1 MSTPAQGNAPRI
13 DSEILLNK
21 ILLQLHDGADLQLAV
36 GQAYP
41 DIMTLMDAE
50 RVTIYQKDKISGD
63 MVSRFKVADELK
75 EIRVSSSTTSLSGYC
90 ALTRQ
95 AVNVADV
102 YDAPALSKIHPA
114 LVFQDSFDRAS
125 GFRTRAMMVLPILFH
140 DALLGVLQVINR
152 RRGGPFSDVDVAL
165 ANKLAT
171 ILAQKLRYELQAT
184 SGPYAHLVNN
194 GRLKQSDLDDI
205 KLRSNKTRQTVSQLL
220 MREMRI
226 SAAEIGASMERH
238 YQIPYM
244 PFDPALVIPKEL
256 FQGIKESYL
265 RACGWLPVAGDRKE
279 VTILI
284 DDPSDNA
291 KLREI
296 QSLINAQKY
305 IFKLGLPEDML
316 RFLGQEVATP
326 GDGDGAGNASAPVR
340 TETAIGEATDESDAA
355 VVQLVNRLL
364 MQAYLDRASD
374 IHIEP
379 AAGTSPT
386 AVRFRVDGS
395 CLWKEDVPTHMHRS
409 VISRIKILAKLDISE
424 QRKPQDGKLM
434 VRYKGN
440 PLEFRVA
447 TIPTVHGESMVLR
460 LLTSGA
466 KLMKIDEMNIAPH
479 YHSMLHKVLGQP
491 HGVFLVVGPT
501 GSGKTTSLHALLNH
515 LNTPDRKIWTAED
528 PVEITQKGLQQVQV
542 HPKIGFTFAAAMRS
556 FLRCDPDIIMVG
568 EMRDQET
575 ATIGIE
581 ASLTGHLVFSTLH
594 SNSAPETL
602 TRLIDLGVEKSSF
615 ADALLGVMSQRLMRK
630 LCSKCKQPVPLTPE
644 LQGDLKALY
653 GERFEDDCGA
663 YLGAAGSLFRHG
675 KCNACQNTGFHGRVP
690 IHEFLVASPDLK
702 RLISQGA
709 RLEQLVDAACQA
721 GMRTLIQDQVIKA
734 FLGYVDVDE
743 ALGAR

>member
-1 MSTPAQGNAPRI
+1 MSTPAPGQAPKV

-21 ILLQLHDGADLQLAV
+21 ILMQLHDGADLQRAIGL
-36 GQAYP
+36 AYP
-41 DIMTLMDAE
+41 DIMALMDAE

-63 MVSRFKVADELK
+63 VVSRFKVADELK
-75 EIRVSSSTTSLSGYC
+75 EIRVSCSTTSLSGYC

-95 AVNVADV
+95 VINVADV

-152 RRGGPFSDVDVAL
+152 RSGDAFNNRDVGVAS
-165 ANKLAT
+165 KLAT

-205 KLRSNKTRQTVSQLL
+205 KLRASKTRQTVTQLL
-220 MREMRI
+220 MRELRI
-226 SAAEIGASMERH
+226 SASEIGASMERH

-244 PFDPALVIPKEL
+244 PFDPALVTPKEL
-256 FQGIKESYL
+256 TQGIKESYL

-326 GDGDGAGNASAPVR
+326 NEGESAGSASATSH
-340 TETAIGEATDESDAA
+340 TETSIGEGSEESDAA

-379 AAGTSPT
+379 SASPAPT
-386 AVRFRVDGS
+386 GVRFRVDGS
-395 CLWKEDVPTHMHRS
+395 CLWKEDIPTQMHRA

-440 PLEFRVA
+440 PLEFRIA

-460 LLTSGA
+460 LLSSGA

-479 YHSMLHKVLGQP
+479 YHGMLHKVLAQP

-515 LNTPDRKIWTAED
+515 LNTADRKIWTAED

-602 TRLIDLGVEKSSF
+602 TRLMDLGVEKSSF

-644 LQGDLKALY
+644 LKGDLKALY

-663 YLGAAGSLFRHG
+663 YLGAGGTLFRHG

-709 RLEQLVDAACQA
+709 RLEQLIDAACQA

-734 FLGYVDVDE
+734 FMGHVDVDE
-743 ALGAR
+743 ALGAI

>member
-1 MSTPAQGNAPRI
+1 M
-13 DSEILLNK
+13 LNK
-21 ILLQLHDGADLQLAV
+21 ILLQLHDGTDLQLAV

-41 DIMTLMDAE
+41 DIMQLMDAE
-50 RVTIYQKDKISGD
+50 RVTIYQKDKMSGD

-75 EIRVSSSTTSLSGYC
+75 EIRVASSTTSLSGYC

-95 AVNVADV
+95 IINVADV
-102 YDAPALSKIHPA
+102 YDAQSLTKIHPSLA
-114 LVFQDSFDRAS
+114 FQDSFDRAS

-140 DALLGVLQVINR
+140 DAHLGVLQVINR
-152 RRGGPFSDVDVAL
+152 RSGGPFTQADVAV
-165 ANKLAT
+165 ASKLAT
-171 ILAQKLRYELQAT
+171 ILAQKFRYEMQAT
-184 SGPYAHLVNN
+184 SGPYAHLVST
-194 GRLKQSDLDDI
+194 GRLKQSELDEI
-205 KLRSNKTRQTVSQLL
+205 KQKAARNKQTVSMVL
-220 MREMRI
+220 MREMRL
-226 SAAEIGASMERH
+226 SALEIGTSLERH
-238 YQIPYM
+238 YQVPYM
-244 PFDPALVIPKEL
+244 PFDPTVVIPKEL
-256 FQGIKESYL
+256 VQGIKESYL
-265 RACGWLPVAGDRKE
+265 RACGWLPIAGDRKE
-279 VTILI
+279 VTVMI

-316 RFLGQEVATP
+316 RFLGQEVATSTDSDP
-326 GDGDGAGNASAPVR
+326 AGAAAPTVH
-340 TETAIGEATDESDAA
+340 TETSIGEASEESDAA
-355 VVQLVNRLL
+355 VVQLVNKLL
-364 MQAYLDRASD
+364 LQAYLDRASD

-379 AAGTSPT
+379 TGGTFPT
-386 AVRFRVDGS
+386 TVRFRVDGS
-395 CLWKEDVPTHMHRS
+395 CLWKEDIPTDMHRA

-424 QRKPQDGKLM
+424 QRKPQDGKLV

-460 LLTSGA
+460 LLASGA
-466 KLMKIDEMNIAPH
+466 KLMKIDEMNLAPH
-479 YHSMLHKVLGQP
+479 YHGMLRKVLAQP

-515 LNTPDRKIWTAED
+515 LNTADRKIWTAED

-602 TRLIDLGVEKSSF
+602 TRLMDLGVEKSSF

-630 LCSKCKQPVPLTPE
+630 LCEKCKQPVQPTPQ
-644 LQGDLKALY
+644 LQGDLRALY
-653 GERFEDDCGA
+653 GGRFDEDCGT
-663 YLGAAGSLFRHG
+663 YLAAGRLFRHG
-675 KCNACQNTGFHGRVP
+675 KCAACQNTGFHGRVP

-709 RLEQLVDAACQA
+709 RLEQLVDAACEA

-734 FLGYVDVDE
+734 FQGLVDVDE
-743 ALGAR
+743 ALGEK

>member
-1 MSTPAQGNAPRI
+1 MSTPVQAAAPRI
-13 DSEILLNK
+13 DPEMLLNK
-21 ILLQLHDGADLQLAV
+21 VQSQLHDGADLQQAV
-36 GQAYP
+36 GFAYP

-50 RVTIYQKDKISGD
+50 RVTIYQKDKMSGD
-63 MVSRFKVADELK
+63 MVSRFKVADDLK
-75 EIRVSSSTTSLSGYC
+75 EIRVSASTTSLSGYC
-90 ALTRQ
+90 ALSRQ
-95 AVNVADV
+95 IINVEDV
-102 YDAPALSKIHPA
+102 YDAQALSKIHPA

-140 DALLGVLQVINR
+140 DALFGVLQVINR
-152 RRGGPFSDVDVAL
+152 RRGGPFNDLDVSVAK
-165 ANKLAT
+165 KLAT

-184 SGPYAHLVNN
+184 SSPYAHLISN
-194 GRLKQSDLDDI
+194 GRLKQSELDDI
-205 KLRSNKTRQTVSQLL
+205 KLRAVKTKQTVSLLL
-220 MREMRI
+220 MREMRL
-226 SAAEIGASMERH
+226 SASEIGASMERH

-244 PFDPALVIPKEL
+244 PFDPAVVIPKEL
-256 FQGIKESYL
+256 VQGIKESYL

-284 DDPSDNA
+284 DDPTDSA

-296 QSLINAQKY
+296 QTLVNAQKY
-305 IFKLGLPEDML
+305 VFKLGLPEDML
-316 RFLGQEVATP
+316 RFLGQEVSTT
-326 GDGDGAGNASAPVR
+326 GDGDSATNASAPAR
-340 TETAIGEATDESDAA
+340 TETNIGDASDENDAV

-379 AAGTSPT
+379 AGGNTPT
-386 AVRFRVDGS
+386 GVRFRVDGS
-395 CLWKEDVPTHMHRS
+395 CLWKEDFPAEIHRS

-434 VRYKGN
+434 VRFKGN
-440 PLEFRVA
+440 PLEFRIA
-447 TIPTVHGESMVLR
+447 TIPTVHGESMVMR
-460 LLTSGA
+460 LLASGA
-466 KLMKIDEMNIAPH
+466 KLMKIDEMNLAPH
-479 YHSMLHKVLGQP
+479 YHGMLHKVLAQP

-515 LNTPDRKIWTAED
+515 LNTTDRKIWTAED

-602 TRLIDLGVEKSSF
+602 TRLMDLGVDKSSF

-630 LCSKCKQPVPLTPE
+630 LCSKCKQPVQLTPDI
-644 LQGDLKALY
+644 QTDLKALY
-653 GERFEDDCGA
+653 GERFDEDCGA
-663 YLGAAGSLFRHG
+663 YLTTSTLFRHG
-675 KCNACQNTGFHGRVP
+675 KCDACQNTGFHGRVP

-709 RLEQLVDAACQA
+709 RLENLIEAACQA
-721 GMRTLIQDQVIKA
+721 GMRTLIQDQIIKA
-734 FLGYVDVDE
+734 FQGLVDVDE
-743 ALGAR
+743 VRGVI